1 MSGNIFERTSSKL
14 SEDWDSQQY
23 TSDGSIFVL
32 YIYKYM
38 VLTFSALAKINYA
51 WLIFELPEQLDQCL
65 GHNTSTVNAAHS
77 QLMDIL

>member
-1 MSGNIFERTSSKL
+1 
-14 SEDWDSQQY
+14 
-23 TSDGSIFVL
+23 
-32 YIYKYM
+32 M

-65 GHNTSTVNAAHS
+65 GHNASTVNAAHS

>member
-1 MSGNIFERTSSKL
+1 MKNWVSGKIL
-14 SEDWDSQQY
+14 H
-23 TSDGSIFVL
+23 VL

-65 GHNTSTVNAAHS
+65 GHNASTVNAAHS